1 MDRKVTKIFEKA
13 ETNENIRTF
22 LIYGMSGVGKTGTV
36 LDYVKKN
43 NEEYLY
49 IDASRNSDFYSFFE
63 SREKKEGDLYP
74 DILTVIISE
83 FYGIDPGYLAN
94 IPVILDE
101 PDGRLIDNGLFE
113 GHTDFLK
120 IFIITYDKS
129 KLQRI
134 LKCMEESKVTVV
146 RIRPMDFGEFLK
158 NTDKEWYSEIIEG
171 HLMSRRKIPDMIH
184 EELSDLF
191 GLFMLTG
198 GMPEIVEEYKRTQ
211 ETLILRSRQRFLKY
225 GILYKNLNSEFD
237 CSEVRA
243 RSIWEAVENIL
254 EKDNHKFMYTVMRD
268 GATEKIYENE
278 MKFLNDRGLLNGIER
293 FYVNDDGKHPKGMR
307 YYYSDIS
314 MYERPDDGKITESL
328 LIQEML
334 GKGMDIK
341 YWESGK
347 GAVLDMVLCTD
358 NRAVPVEVKL
368 SDRSN
373 SRSVRAFMKDS
384 PDKKV
389 LRLSWEN
396 CRFDEDVIS
405 IPVYAGYAIDRIL
418 SF

>member
-1 MDRKVTKIFEKA
+1 MERKVTKIIENADK
-13 ETNENIRTF
+13 NEANRTF

-43 NEEYLY
+43 HEEYLY
-49 IDASRNSDFYSFFE
+49 IDASRNSDFCRFFE
-63 SREKKEGDLYP
+63 NREKKEDALYP
-74 DILTVIISE
+74 DNLTVIVSE

-101 PDGRLIDNGLFE
+101 PDGSMIDNGLLKGLTE
-113 GHTDFLK
+113 FLK
-120 IFIITYDKS
+120 VFIITYDKS
-129 KLQRI
+129 KLLRI
-134 LKCMEESKVTVV
+134 LKFLEGRKVATVNV
-146 RIRPMDFGEFLK
+146 RPMDFGEFLK

-198 GMPEIVEEYKRTQ
+198 GMPEMVEEYKRTQ
-211 ETLILRSRQRFLKY
+211 ETLILKNRQSFLKY
-225 GILYKNLNSEFD
+225 GILFKNLSSEFNG
-237 CSEVRA
+237 SEVRV
-243 RSIWEAVENIL
+243 RSIWDAVESIL

-268 GATEKIYENE
+268 GATEKLYENE
-278 MKFLNDRGLLNGIER
+278 MKFLIDRGLLNGIER
-293 FYVNDDGKHPKGMR
+293 FNPKDDGKHTKGMR

-314 MYERPDDGKITESL
+314 MYDRPNDGKITESL
-328 LIQEML
+328 IIQEMI
-334 GKGMDIK
+334 GKGLDIK

-347 GAVLDMVLCTD
+347 GASLDMVLCSEDRTI
-358 NRAVPVEVKL
+358 PVELKVNDK
-368 SDRSN
+368 SN
-373 SRSVRAFMKDS
+373 SRSVRAFLKDS

-396 CRFDEDVIS
+396 CRFEEDVIS
-405 IPVYAGYAIDRIL
+405 IPVYAGYAIDRL
-418 SF
+418 EL